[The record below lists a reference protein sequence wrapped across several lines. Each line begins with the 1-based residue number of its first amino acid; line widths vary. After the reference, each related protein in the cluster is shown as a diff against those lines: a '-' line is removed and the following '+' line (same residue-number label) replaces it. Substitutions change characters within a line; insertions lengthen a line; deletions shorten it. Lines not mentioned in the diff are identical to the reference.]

1 MLIFK
6 TIIRKGDSMLYNN
19 LRCLRNYKGLTQ
31 EELALELQV
40 TLQTIYKWE
49 KGKSVPDM
57 ENTKNIAN
65 FYNVSIDDLINK
77 ECCIDILFVK

>member
-77 ECCIDILFVK
+77 ECFIDILFVK

>member
-57 ENTKNIAN
+57 ENMKNIAN

>member
-19 LRCLRNYKGLTQ
+19 LKCLRNYKGLTQ
-31 EELALELQV
+31 EELSLELQV

-57 ENTKNIAN
+57 ENMKNIAN

>member
-1 MLIFK
+1 
-6 TIIRKGDSMLYNN
+6 MLYNN
-19 LRCLRNYKGLTQ
+19 LRRLRNYKGLTQ

-57 ENTKNIAN
+57 ENMKNIAN
-65 FYNVSIDDLINK
+65 FYNVNIDDLINK

>member
-1 MLIFK
+1 
-6 TIIRKGDSMLYNN
+6 MLYNN
-19 LRCLRNYKGLTQ
+19 LRRLRNYKGLTQ

-57 ENTKNIAN
+57 ENMKNIAN
-65 FYNVSIDDLINK
+65 FYNVSIDYLINK

>member
-19 LRCLRNYKGLTQ
+19 LRCLRNYKGFTQ

>member
-1 MLIFK
+1 
-6 TIIRKGDSMLYNN
+6 MLYNN
-19 LRCLRNYKGLTQ
+19 LRRLRNYKGLTQ

-57 ENTKNIAN
+57 ENMKNIAN
-65 FYNVSIDDLINK
+65 F
-77 ECCIDILFVK
+77 

>member
-1 MLIFK
+1 
-6 TIIRKGDSMLYNN
+6 MLYNN
-19 LRCLRNYKGLTQ
+19 LRRLRNYKGLTQ
-31 EELALELQV
+31 EELALEWQV

-57 ENTKNIAN
+57 ENMKNIAN